1 MNDKVPMFFDKR
13 PIYVCLLTERSDGHL
28 IDFRRISARNLTNG
42 QDLLMSA
49 EMMMKSQYI
58 SCYVMC
64 EAVAGTLRYAELKPE
79 LPAHLF
85 PTLSTKSQRQ
95 QPELDRGDLER
106 IDGRLAE
113 EASHT
118 SLATLEDE
126 EFAQDEIN
134 DQDMV
139 HAAAGVDFN
148 HIDYLDVDPDGRKT
162 KPRLLSRERIDAK
175 QVAWSPER
183 LDNGKW
189 ACNHKCK
196 YKTTCKHLC
205 CRDGV
210 DKAPKPPK
218 DAFVSAASMTETS
231 ILPTM
236 KGKIA
241 SFPVTEKATS
251 SSASTKGRKAHI
263 ETINLANQADGGGM
277 TKRTSRDIQN
287 LQRLH
292 DRVVTCQAIPAVS
305 LKKSLSTHSVG
316 DKQLKLS
323 FPNKYNHR
331 AERSA
336 RPPTDYEDGWTGS
349 LPSPSAL
356 LVNGAGRDELP
367 AQETSTDYGSSW
379 HDDLSSPSAFM
390 RENGTATKEH
400 FHTSSIE
407 DIDLSQFNHDDEEAD
422 VEAAMVG
429 LSDSISM
436 KEDLQARSA
445 PISLRQSKTADGL
458 QSTAER
464 AMSFADMPTTQT
476 EASSA
481 SVRIP
486 LCIDSPEKSTLSG
499 QKRKQS
505 LTPDAEDPSL
515 FMSAPKRL
523 KVKDQTDAVLEPSL
537 GAEDSGARPAPV
549 IRPGFPAWVYEFDP
563 QFIAEYQDFVE
574 FI

>member
-1 MNDKVPMFFDKR
+1 MNDKVPLIFNKR
-13 PIYVCLLTERSDGHL
+13 PIYVCLLTARSDGHL
-28 IDFRRISARNLTNG
+28 IDFRRISAKNLTNG

-85 PTLSTKSQRQ
+85 PTSSTKSQRQ
-95 QPELDRGDLER
+95 QPALDRGNLER

-113 EASHT
+113 EAFHT

-126 EFAQDEIN
+126 EFAEDEID

-139 HAAAGVDFN
+139 NAAAGVDFN
-148 HIDYLDVDPDGRKT
+148 HIDHLDVDPDGRKT
-162 KPRLLSRERIDAK
+162 KPGLQGRERIDAK

-196 YKTTCKHLC
+196 DKTICKHLC

-218 DAFVSAASMTETS
+218 DAFVSAASLIETPT
-231 ILPTM
+231 LPTM
-236 KGKIA
+236 KGKTA
-241 SFPVTEKATS
+241 KATS
-251 SSASTKGRKAHI
+251 SNASTKVRKAQI

-277 TKRTSRDIQN
+277 TKRTPRDIQN

-292 DRVVTCQAIPAVS
+292 DKVVTCQAIPAVA
-305 LKKSLSTHSVG
+305 LKKSLSTYSMEN
-316 DKQLKLS
+316 KQLKLS
-323 FPNKYNHR
+323 FPDKYNHR
-331 AERSA
+331 AERND

-356 LVNGAGRDELP
+356 LAEGAGRNELP
-367 AQETSTDYGSSW
+367 AQQTSTDYGSSW
-379 HDDLSSPSAFM
+379 HDDLPSPSASM
-390 RENGTATKEH
+390 REDGTGTKEH
-400 FHTSSIE
+400 FHARDME
-407 DIDLSQFNHDDEEAD
+407 DIDFSQFNHDDEEAD

-429 LSDSISM
+429 LSDSITM

-445 PISLRQSKTADGL
+445 PINPRQSKTADGL
-458 QSTAER
+458 QDTAER
-464 AMSFADMPTTQT
+464 AMSFADMPMTQL

-481 SVRIP
+481 SVRLP
-486 LCIDSPEKSTLSG
+486 LCTDSPEKSMESG

-505 LTPDAEDPSL
+505 LTPDAEDLSL
-515 FMSAPKRL
+515 FMSAPKRP
-523 KVKDQTDAVLEPSL
+523 KVKHQTDAVLEPPL
-537 GAEDSGARPAPV
+537 GAEDSAPRQAPS
-549 IRPGFPAWVYEFDP
+549 IKPGFPAWVYEFDP